1 MSSTAAHRQ
10 WTTADVRRLI
20 PETLLTRLVNRIATE
35 ELVST
40 DYAERVMTQALAFL
54 QACALNPTAAL
65 APSKQVDVG
74 WHTFILYTRD
84 YVKFCD
90 QVAGRFIH
98 HCPTDEE
105 DGASTGHTS
114 TIGATVEAMT
124 AAGLPVDVELWS
136 KAADCD
142 GKCKPDPCSQCHQGC
157 TDSN

>member
-1 MSSTAAHRQ
+1 MTTMTSTK
-10 WTTADVRRLI
+10 TVTDVRALV
-20 PETLLTRLVNRIATE
+20 PADLFTRLVNRIVTE
-35 ELVST
+35 ELVT
-40 DYAERVMTQALAFL
+40 AEYAERVMTQALAFL
-54 QACALNPTAAL
+54 QACALNPGAAL

-84 YVKFCD
+84 YAAFCD
-90 QVAGRFIH
+90 TVAGRFIH
-98 HCPTDEE
+98 HRPTDDQ

-114 TIGATVEAMT
+114 TIGATVDAMT
-124 AAGLPVDVELWS
+124 KAGLPVDADLWS